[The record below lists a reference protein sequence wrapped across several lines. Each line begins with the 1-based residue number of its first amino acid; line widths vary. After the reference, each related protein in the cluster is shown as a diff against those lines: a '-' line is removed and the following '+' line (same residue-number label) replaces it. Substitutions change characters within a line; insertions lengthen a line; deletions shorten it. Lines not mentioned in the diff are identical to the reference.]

1 MYVLSFGQDGR
12 IVNLHQCDRR
22 QLNVA
27 RTIVMQFVLVFVVLL
42 FSAALILYAS
52 PLILYVA
59 PVIAL
64 GIAISLLNDAI
75 RHRSKTVKH

>member
-1 MYVLSFGQDGR
+1 MSSGQDGG
-12 IVNLHQCDRR
+12 IVNLHQCEWRR
-22 QLNVA
+22 LIVA

-75 RHRSKTVKH
+75 RHRSKTVEH